1 MTSLPTQINEIRPDS
16 DSGLPPRSESAPQT
30 AESDSNANAT
40 HSIIKDET
48 GDRNW
53 ATSGLVREH
62 VRTRR
67 LIWIGLML
75 VALCAAWCFWPLSSP
90 EITAPTSSLAP
101 APPPA
106 STTFDSKPFD
116 SMIWS
121 LAALPPPPA
130 APPAPPPAVKVQ
142 LIAITQSAGK
152 YQATLYDPDFD
163 KLMTVREGDI
173 AGDRTVSKITKATV
187 TLSFTSHNQTS
198 PAHHHILALDTAAT
212 ETGGKR

>member
-1 MTSLPTQINEIRPDS
+1 MTSLRTQLGEIRSDGDS
-16 DSGLPPRSESAPQT
+16 ELSPRFESAPQT
-30 AESDSNANAT
+30 AESVSNAIAT
-40 HSIIKDET
+40 HSIAKDGT
-48 GDRNW
+48 GDGGW

-62 VRTRR
+62 IRTRR
-67 LIWIGLML
+67 MIWVGLML

-90 EITAPTSSLAP
+90 EITAPTSSLT
-101 APPPA
+101 PA
-106 STTFDSKPFD
+106 SPSASTRLDSTPFD

-121 LAALPPPPA
+121 LAALPPLPA
-130 APPAPPPAVKVQ
+130 ALPPPPPAVKVQ

-163 KLMTVREGDI
+163 KLITVREGDI

-198 PAHHHILALDTAAT
+198 PAHHHILALDSAAI